1 MKALD
6 KNGNTVEIF
15 RSLDK
20 DRLPILMIGTDI
32 IARAGSNGSEFIG
45 WHSHHG
51 PVQGD
56 WATTDDVIAAYD
68 LARV

>member
-6 KNGNTVEIF
+6 K
-15 RSLDK
+15 DK
-20 DRLPILMIGTDI
+20 LSILMIGNNI
-32 IARAGSNGSEFIG
+32 IARAGSNGSEYVG

-56 WATTDDVIAAYD
+56 WATTDDVIAAYG
-68 LARV
+68 LILIRA